1 MIIFPDFSRQ
11 LPNSGLYFLTAKEN
25 LGFNLRTHGY
35 PEIIAFKLST
45 VQQAIEWVLIVQS

>member
-1 MIIFPDFSRQ
+1 DFSRQ